1 MMHLLYPYAY
11 VDSVFAIDYE
21 KLQNK
26 GIKAIIF
33 DIDNTL
39 AHHGKDSTPEVD
51 AFLLDLQKT
60 GMKLFLLS
68 DNDDERIERFLKNIG
83 KIPYISEAGKPAPDA
98 FLKAVEQLGVNK
110 DEVVVIGDQIFMDI
124 LGANRAGLPCIL
136 VKFMRYP
143 EETNF
148 GKRRAAEDKILS
160 VYNKSKKYKDRLGD
174 ILID

>member
-1 MMHLLYPYAY
+1 MMHLLFPYAY

-39 AHHGKDSTPEVD
+39 AHHGKDATPEVD
-51 AFLLDLQKT
+51 AFLLRLQKM
-60 GMKLFLLS
+60 GLKLFLLS
-68 DNDDERIERFLKNIG
+68 DNDTERIDRFLQHVG
-83 KIPYISEAGKPAPDA
+83 HIPYIPEAGKPAPDA
-98 FLKAVEQLGVNK
+98 FLKAVELLGVEKN
-110 DEVVVIGDQIFMDI
+110 EVAVIGDQIFMDI